1 MLPTENRPHFI
12 WWRFLLGMLAGIAV
26 SLPLTLGIDSMPVRI
41 TIGGLWAVLFG
52 YMFARP
58 MAEPVDRRKY
68 VILLAMGIVVFIVMA
83 VGYLVTR

>member
-12 WWRFLLGMLAGIAV
+12 WWRFLLGMLTGIAV

-41 TIGGLWAVLFG
+41 AIGSLWALLFG

-58 MAEPVDRRKY
+58 MAAPVDRRKY
-68 VILLAMGIVVFIVMA
+68 FALLALGVVVFIVMA
-83 VGYLVTR
+83 VGYLMTK